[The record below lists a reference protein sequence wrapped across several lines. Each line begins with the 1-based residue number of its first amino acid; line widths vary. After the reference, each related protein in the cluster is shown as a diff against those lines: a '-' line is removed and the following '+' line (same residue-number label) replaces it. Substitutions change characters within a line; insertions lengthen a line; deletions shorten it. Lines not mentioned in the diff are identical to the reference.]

1 MKILDAKNAATFR
14 PQRQTETRLEQSR
27 LSALQTASA
36 KELLYIATC
45 KTMSNVHMYTT
56 QTMYTDTHT
65 HTCIDTVTHVLTQS
79 IQIRT

>member
-1 MKILDAKNAATFR
+1 MAQDALMKILDAKNAATFR

-36 KELLYIATC
+36 KELLYIPTC

-65 HTCIDTVTHVLTQS
+65 HMY
-79 IQIRT
+79 